1 MIELMKN
8 TTITLD
14 KKILEDA
21 RRHSAKLGIS
31 FSKWVG
37 KLIEDAIRRSP
48 KKTMEDLLAL
58 SDDCAGN
65 SNGKRWT
72 RDEIYER

>member
-1 MIELMKN
+1 MILLMKN
-8 TTITLD
+8 TTISLD
-14 KKILEDA
+14 SKALEDG
-21 RRHSAKLGIS
+21 RRHAAKLGLS

-48 KKTMEDLLAL
+48 KKNMMELLAL
-58 SDDCAGN
+58 SEECAGD
-65 SNGKRWT
+65 SKGKRWT